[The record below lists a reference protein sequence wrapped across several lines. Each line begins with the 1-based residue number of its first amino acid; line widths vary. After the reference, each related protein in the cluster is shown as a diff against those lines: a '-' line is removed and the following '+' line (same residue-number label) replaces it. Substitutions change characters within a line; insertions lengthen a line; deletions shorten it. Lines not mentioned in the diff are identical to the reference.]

1 MSSLSKPIF
10 VMIGVSMCEWH
21 PKYAAA
27 AAIFPE
33 IADHFAFENSP
44 DTPGGFSGGTLR
56 VVQNPNAWELGAAL
70 WV

>member
-1 MSSLSKPIF
+1 MPISRTIRAC
-10 VMIGVSMCEWH
+10 MRERH

-33 IADHFAFENSP
+33 IADHVALENSP

-56 VVQNPNAWELGAAL
+56 VVQNPNAWEFGVAL